1 MKFLPKDIVNKNYI
15 EHDIDLSNTNFTDEE
30 INKLLVLA
38 KSFSKYPVD
47 INNKQKEH
55 VGNGKN
61 CEDGLQSF
69 TSIINF
75 YYSKDWK
82 NKDKI
87 FFSEQSS
94 ISTVDRIAIL
104 KIKINSRYVY
114 YCMYC
119 ITDKNIYIVRNPK
132 DDTTLDGNVTHDF
145 FNNLDDMI
153 YEIEN
158 TVDKEFFDK
167 I

>member
-38 KSFSKYPVD
+38 KNLSKYPVD

-55 VGNGKN
+55 IETGKD
-61 CEDGLQSF
+61 CENGLQSF

-82 NKDKI
+82 TKDKVFI
-87 FFSEQSS
+87 SEPSS
-94 ISTVDRIAIL
+94 ISTVDRISIL
-104 KIKINSRYVY
+104 KIKINTKHVY

-119 ITDKNIYIVRNPK
+119 ITGKNAYTVRNPK
-132 DDTTLDGNVTHDF
+132 DDTTLDGNVTHEF
-145 FNNLDDMI
+145 FNSLDDLI
-153 YEIEN
+153 YEIDK